1 VRLRGGRRREE
12 GLGDRWGV
20 HERSVGDRLG
30 TGRVVDGHEL
40 FDELG
45 VLVTDRSEVEGTDEI
60 RVESEWRKKSGTR
73 ERTHWYQSLK
83 TMVYSWSQEM
93 SVRRVSLLGRMMN
106 GVARPCGR
114 RSEFAR
120 GEFRLE
126 ANGSN
131 GGWLTSVYCPA

>member
-45 VLVTDRSEVEGTDEI
+45 VLVTDRSERGTDEI
-60 RVESEWRKKSGTR
+60 RIESEWREE
-73 ERTHWYQSLK
+73 ER
-83 TMVYSWSQEM
+83 
-93 SVRRVSLLGRMMN
+93 RN
-106 GVARPCGR
+106 A
-114 RSEFAR
+114 
-120 GEFRLE
+120 
-126 ANGSN
+126 
-131 GGWLTSVYCPA
+131 